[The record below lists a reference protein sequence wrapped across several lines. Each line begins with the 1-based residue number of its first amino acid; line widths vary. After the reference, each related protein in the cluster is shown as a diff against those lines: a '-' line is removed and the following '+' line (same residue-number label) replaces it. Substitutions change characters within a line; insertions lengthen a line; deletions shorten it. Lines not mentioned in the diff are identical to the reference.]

1 MLRPE
6 AYSGLVH
13 NTLVKNVITPLPE
26 SILRNTVS
34 IWLPMACYFDGR
46 SDRGY
51 NQALAVTE
59 VAWWRSE

>member
-46 SDRGY
+46 SDRGD
-51 NQALAVTE
+51 
-59 VAWWRSE
+59 